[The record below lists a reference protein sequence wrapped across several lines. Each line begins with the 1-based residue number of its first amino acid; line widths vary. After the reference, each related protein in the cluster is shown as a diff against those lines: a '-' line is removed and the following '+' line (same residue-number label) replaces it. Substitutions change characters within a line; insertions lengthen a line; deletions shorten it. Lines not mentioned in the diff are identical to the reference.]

1 MKEERKNFINVDEVP
16 QDKFDNTEGGVSN
29 GHGSANESDVSI
41 NWWYVASIALAL
53 AAAVIIALI
62 V

>member
-1 MKEERKNFINVDEVP
+1 MKKEYINTDEIP
-16 QDKFDNTEGGVSN
+16 QDKFDNTEGGGSN

-53 AAAVIIALI
+53 AAAVIIVLI

>member
-1 MKEERKNFINVDEVP
+1 MKKEYINTDEVP
-16 QDKFDNTEGGVSN
+16 QDKFDNTEGGGSN
-29 GHGSANESDVSI
+29 GHSSANESEEVSI
-41 NWWYVASIALAL
+41 NWWYIASIALAL

>member
-1 MKEERKNFINVDEVP
+1 MKKEYINTDEVP
-16 QDKFDNTEGGVSN
+16 QDKFENTEGGGSN
-29 GHGSANESDVSI
+29 GHGSANERDVSI

-53 AAAVIIALI
+53 SAAVIIALI

>member
-1 MKEERKNFINVDEVP
+1 MKKEYINTDEVP
-16 QDKFDNTEGGVSN
+16 QDKFDNTEGCGSN